1 MKVSNEIE
9 VLIVKNQ
16 KRFDKTKYLK
26 EKLVRIKNVREKS
39 NTSNILI
46 DMIST
51 PQIPSMNKILN
62 F

>member
-16 KRFDKTKYLK
+16 TRFDKNKYLK
-26 EKLVRIKNVREKS
+26 EKLVRIKNIREKS
-39 NTSNILI
+39 NTINILI

>member
-16 KRFDKTKYLK
+16 TRFDKNKYLK
-26 EKLVRIKNVREKS
+26 EKLVRIKNIREKS

-46 DMIST
+46 DMINT